1 MGVIDVGADMGKV
14 FSRCAVDQ
22 LSDFVRAIHEGE
34 RDLAL
39 TVAAAGTSP
48 RFGHGTESRV
58 DAVFVDE
65 PYTRSLA
72 GIKCSVF
79 YELLHPARSDAEQL
93 GGFLG
98 SKHHETLRQNE

>member
-1 MGVIDVGADMGKV
+1 VGVIDVGTDVGKV
-14 FSRCAVDQ
+14 FSRCVVDQ
-22 LSDFVRAIHEGE
+22 LSDFVRAVHEGE

-48 RFGHGTESRV
+48 RFGHGAESRV

-72 GIKCSVF
+72 GGQRAVLN
-79 YELLHPARSDAEQL
+79 ELLYPAWGDVE
-93 GGFLG
+93 
-98 SKHHETLRQNE
+98 

>member
-1 MGVIDVGADMGKV
+1 MGTIDVGADVGKV

-22 LSDFVRAIHEGE
+22 LGHFVRAVHEGE

-48 RFGHGTESRV
+48 RFGHGAESRV
-58 DAVFVDE
+58 YAVFVDE

-72 GIKCSVF
+72 GGQCAVLN
-79 YELLHPARSDAEQL
+79 EHLHPARGDAEQL
-93 GGFLG
+93 GCFLC
-98 SKHHETLRQNE
+98 SQHRETLRQNE

>member
-22 LSDFVRAIHEGE
+22 LSDFVRAIHEGG

-48 RFGHGTESRV
+48 RFGHGAESRFY
-58 DAVFVDE
+58 AVFVDK
-65 PYTRSLA
+65 PHARSLA
-72 GIKCSVF
+72 GGQRAVLN
-79 YELLHPARSDAEQL
+79 ELLHPARGDAEQL
-93 GGFLG
+93 GCFL
-98 SKHHETLRQNE
+98 SSQHRETLRQNE